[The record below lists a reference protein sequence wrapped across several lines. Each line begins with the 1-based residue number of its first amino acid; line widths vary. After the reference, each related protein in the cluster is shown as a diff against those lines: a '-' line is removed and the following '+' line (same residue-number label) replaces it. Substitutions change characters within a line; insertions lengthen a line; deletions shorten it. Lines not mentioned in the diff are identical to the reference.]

1 MVWGALPLL
10 AEAEDKCVAELA
22 RRLMER
28 RLFKAVDVSG
38 ILQKRFAGEDEEER
52 DQKRREAE
60 AQIRTRMR
68 ESGLLESSDS
78 SPRVLDDVVQRDPYR
93 TSGGDDAALDMIYAV
108 DRTGS
113 LQELSQLS
121 RVVAALKK
129 FETYRIYFRRED
141 QGVRAELEGILEEQ
155 VP

>member
-1 MVWGALPLL
+1 
-10 AEAEDKCVAELA
+10 
-22 RRLMER
+22 
-28 RLFKAVDVSG
+28 
-38 ILQKRFAGEDEEER
+38 
-52 DQKRREAE
+52 
-60 AQIRTRMR
+60 
-68 ESGLLESSDS
+68 
-78 SPRVLDDVVQRDPYR
+78 
-93 TSGGDDAALDMIYAV
+93 MIYAV